1 MRRTAALGVIVA
13 ALIWTLIWTA
23 AGALAQPPDSDVPVG
38 DGPTIS
44 LADLGSQSTL
54 SFYVNR
60 DVSSTSLTF
69 PVPTGLTPAAI
80 TARIELPINLRFGNL
95 AVTQGNRTISRQL
108 LPAEDLAEVVVALN
122 GVEVSGDWVNLTLTM
137 TAVPLEAYC
146 WDETAPIRLVDGAVS
161 FAGGERPPTTVADFL
176 PPVLR
181 KVTIA
186 VPAKPSQAETTAA
199 VQVAAGVA
207 KRNGQQPEVVVVP
220 LRGGATTLPAPAG
233 PFERQIVVKEGPQ
246 KGLSL
251 QERPAQELPGPA
263 ALLISGSGPELAEQA
278 RLLTDDALRYAVS
291 AGSVAQALPDPPLES
306 DATTVGQLTGGGLGA
321 EAMWPRVGIELDQTR
336 WGHPLSGVSV
346 RLIGSHTPL
355 PNNFGGEV
363 IVSIGSETIE
373 RWPTEAAGTI
383 DRTVAV
389 PDRLLKRFASLEVA
403 VRTTGDTGRCG
414 DYLPI
419 LLRIDGSTAITMQRA
434 ETPSPQGF
442 QSLPQALGPRVQ
454 FGIGPNAFGD
464 TVRAAQIMVGLQ
476 RSSAVPLLA
485 EVTGF
490 DQAMNSADPA
500 VLISADGWKDK
511 PLALPFSVDQ
521 GRVDVT
527 GVDAQ
532 GQSVTLKLEPATGF
546 GSLQTVFDGQRTVL
560 VATSTGGPRQLDDL
574 LRYLAAQPGR
584 WSGLDGRAIISAP
597 GVQPISVP
605 VPKVD
610 YSATPQSQPQTDSE
624 ERWFW
629 WAAGGVA
636 VVAAL
641 GALAILVR
649 ARRQ

>member
-1 MRRTAALGVIVA
+1 MRHTAARRVIAA
-13 ALIWTLIWTA
+13 ALIWMLIWTA
-23 AGALAQPPDSDVPVG
+23 PGALAQPPDVDVAVG

-44 LADLGSQSTL
+44 LADLGSQSAV
-54 SFYVNR
+54 SFYINR
-60 DVSSTSLTF
+60 DVSSASLTF
-69 PVPTGLTPAAI
+69 PVPPGLTPAALR
-80 TARIELPINLRFGNL
+80 ARIELPINLRFGNL
-95 AVTQGNRTISRQL
+95 AVTQDNRTISRQL
-108 LPAEDLAEVVVALN
+108 LPAEDLAEVVVPLD
-122 GVEVSGDWVNLTLTM
+122 GVEVSGDRVSLTLTM
-137 TAVPLEAYC
+137 TAVPVEAYC
-146 WDETAPIRLVDGAVS
+146 WDQTAPIRLVDGAVS
-161 FAGGERPPTTVADFL
+161 FTGGERAPTTVADFL
-176 PPVLR
+176 PPLLR

-186 VPAKPSQAETTAA
+186 VPGRPSQAETAAA

-207 KRNGQQPEVVVVP
+207 KRNGQRPEVVVVP
-220 LRGGATTLPAPAG
+220 LPGGVTTLPAPAG
-233 PFERQIVVKEGPQ
+233 PFERQIVVKEGRQ

-251 QERPAQELPGPA
+251 QGAPVQEGPGPA
-263 ALLISGSGPELAEQA
+263 SLLISGSGPELAEQA

-291 AGSVAQALPDPPLES
+291 AGSVAQVLPDPQLES
-306 DATTVGQLTGGGLGA
+306 DATTVGQVNGGGLSS

-336 WGHPLSGVSV
+336 WGHPLAGVSV

-355 PNNFGGEV
+355 PDNFGGEV
-363 IVSIGSETIE
+363 IASVGSETLQ
-373 RWPTEAAGTI
+373 RWPTEATGTI
-383 DRTVAV
+383 DRTVTI
-389 PDRLLKRFASLEVA
+389 PDRLLNRFTSLEVA
-403 VRTTGDTGRCG
+403 LRTSGDSGRCG

-419 LLRIDGSTAITMQRA
+419 LLRIDGSTAITVQRA

-454 FGIGPNAFGD
+454 FGIGPDAFGD

-476 RSSAVPLLA
+476 RSSWLPLLA
-485 EVTGF
+485 EVTGV

-532 GQSVTLKLEPATGF
+532 GQSVTLNLDPAKGF

-560 VATSTGGPRQLDDL
+560 VATSTGGPRLLDEL
-574 LRYLAAQPGR
+574 LRYLAAEPGR
-584 WSGLDGRAIISAP
+584 WSGLDGRAVVAAP
-597 GVQPISVP
+597 GSQPISVP
-605 VPKVD
+605 VPKMD
-610 YSATPQSQPQTDSE
+610 YSATPQSPQQTGSE

-629 WAAGGVA
+629 WAVAGVA
-636 VVAAL
+636 AVAAL

-649 ARRQ
+649 ARRS

>member
-1 MRRTAALGVIVA
+1 MRRTAAVGLVA
-13 ALIWTLIWTA
+13 AMLIWTSPS
-23 AGALAQPPDSDVPVG
+23 ALAEPPDLEVPVA

-44 LADLGSQSTL
+44 LADLGSQSTVA
-54 SFYVNR
+54 FYVNR

-69 PVPTGLTPAAI
+69 PVPPGLTPVAMR
-80 TARIELPINLRFGNL
+80 TRIELPINLRFGNL

-108 LPAEDLAEVVVALN
+108 LPAEDLAEVVIPLN
-122 GVEVSGDWVNLTLTM
+122 GVEVSGGWVDLTLTM

-146 WDETAPIRLVDGAVS
+146 WDEIAPIRLVDGAVS
-161 FAGGERPPTTVADFL
+161 FDGGERPPTTVADFL

-181 KVTIA
+181 KVTIG
-186 VPAKPSQAETTAA
+186 VPGKPSQSETAAA

-207 KRNGQQPEVVVVP
+207 KRNGQPEVVVVP
-220 LRGGATTLPAPAG
+220 LPGGASTLPVPAG
-233 PFERQIVVKEGPQ
+233 PLERQIVVKEGPK

-251 QERPAQELPGPA
+251 QDGPGPA
-263 ALLISGSGPELAEQA
+263 SLLVSGAGNELAEQA

-306 DATTVGQLTGGGLGA
+306 EATTVGQLTGGGLSS
-321 EAMWPRVGIELDQTR
+321 EAMWPRVGIEMDQTR
-336 WGHPLSGVSV
+336 WGYPLGGVSV
-346 RLIGSHTPL
+346 RLLGSHTPL
-355 PNNFGGEV
+355 PNSFGGEV
-363 IVSIGSETIE
+363 IASVGSETVE

-383 DRTVAV
+383 DRTVTI
-389 PDRLLKRFASLEVA
+389 PDRLLKRFTSLEIT
-403 VRTTGDTGRCG
+403 VRTTGDPGRCG

-419 LLRIDGSTAITMQRA
+419 LLRIDGDTAVTVQRA

-442 QSLPQALGPRVQ
+442 QSLPQALGPRIQ
-454 FGIGPNAFGD
+454 MGIGPDAFGD

-476 RSSAVPLLA
+476 RASWLPLLA
-485 EVTGF
+485 DVTSL
-490 DQAMNSADPA
+490 DQAMNSAEPA

-532 GQSVTLKLEPATGF
+532 GQSATLNLDPAKGF

-560 VATSTGGPRQLDDL
+560 VATSTGGPGQLDDL
-574 LRYLAAQPGR
+574 LRYLSAQPGR
-584 WSGLDGRAIISAP
+584 WAGLDGRAILSAP
-597 GVQPISVP
+597 GVPPITVP

-610 YSATPQSQPQTDSE
+610 YAVTPQNSPQADSE

-629 WAAGGVA
+629 WAVGGVA
-636 VVAAL
+636 AVAAL
-641 GALAILVR
+641 GAVAILVR